1 MPELGAPLAAK
12 GVKHTDGTAHT
23 AYYRL
28 QPPILRGSCPL
39 LSRALND
46 RGLRFNGRG
55 LPLSLGLE
63 QHAVGRQQRLDVL
76 KVHALQRRGRR

>member
-1 MPELGAPLAAK
+1 MLFS
-12 GVKHTDGTAHT
+12 HR
-23 AYYRL
+23 YRRL
-28 QPPILRGSCPL
+28 PF
-39 LSRALND
+39 LSHALND

-55 LPLSLGLE
+55 IPLALGLE

>member
-1 MPELGAPLAAK
+1 MNVQAWRTLLQPELG
-12 GVKHTDGTAHT
+12 GVI
-23 AYYRL
+23 
-28 QPPILRGSCPL
+28 QPPIPGSCPL

-46 RGLRFNGRG
+46 RGLRLHGRG

>member
-1 MPELGAPLAAK
+1 MNDAGGSETL
-12 GVKHTDGTAHT
+12 
-23 AYYRL
+23 L
-28 QPPILRGSCPL
+28 QPNLGVLISHRYGFSL
-39 LSRALND
+39 ALND
-46 RGLRFNGRG
+46 RGLRLHGRG